1 MTSLRALFALF
12 LVTATSLPAIDWQ
25 SQPSP
30 LAWNST
36 DKCPRSRA
44 LELARAF
51 TNEGYKVR
59 DGFWSGLLEKD
70 RPILIEVYLFSGND
84 YWFSAANMDPAVRLS
99 VSIFDSNGHP
109 VGSESFQEESRAAG
123 SISVIQTGR
132 YFIQLAMTEGDTSE
146 TCMVYSYK

>member
-1 MTSLRALFALF
+1 MIVLRSLFALF
-12 LVTATSLPAIDWQ
+12 LIAASLHGTDLQ

-44 LELARAF
+44 LELARGF

-59 DGFWSGLLEKD
+59 DGYWSGVLEKD
-70 RPILIEVYLFSGND
+70 APVLIEVHLFFGND
-84 YWFSAANMDPAVRLS
+84 YWFSAATIDPSARLR
-99 VSIFDSNGHP
+99 VSIFDSNGQP
-109 VGSESFQEESRAAG
+109 VVSASFQDESRAAG
-123 SISVIQTGR
+123 SISALHTGR
-132 YFIQLAMTEGDTSE
+132 YFIQLALSEGDTAD